1 MTKVVV
7 QNSLFI
13 NSYEKYFQLLCV
25 AIALS
30 SFAVHFLYFVKKKK
44 QKKKKRGLKKDF
56 SIIEQIKVRW
66 IV

>member
-44 QKKKKRGLKKDF
+44 KRGLKKDF

>member
-13 NSYEKYFQLLCV
+13 NSYEKSFQLLCV

-44 QKKKKRGLKKDF
+44 NKKRGLKKDF

>member
-13 NSYEKYFQLLCV
+13 NSCEKSFQLLCV

-30 SFAVHFLYFVKKKK
+30 SFAVHFLFFVKKKK
-44 QKKKKRGLKKDF
+44 KKTRPEKR
-56 SIIEQIKVRW
+56 I
-66 IV
+66 

>member
-13 NSYEKYFQLLCV
+13 NSYEKSFQLLCV

-44 QKKKKRGLKKDF
+44 KQKTRPEKGF
-56 SIIEQIKVRW
+56 
-66 IV
+66 

>member
-13 NSYEKYFQLLCV
+13 NSYEKSFQLLCV

-44 QKKKKRGLKKDF
+44 KTKN
-56 SIIEQIKVRW
+56 EA
-66 IV
+66 

>member
-13 NSYEKYFQLLCV
+13 SSYEESYQLLCV

-30 SFAVHFLYFVKKKK
+30 SFAVHFLYFVKKE
-44 QKKKKRGLKKDF
+44 R
-56 SIIEQIKVRW
+56 ET
-66 IV
+66 